1 MTPSSQ
7 SGKNWQPIALIFNV
21 KAGLH
26 LRMDSNKV
34 GQVLLRK
41 DVKEAN

>member
-21 KAGLH
+21 KAGLP

-34 GQVLLRK
+34 GQVLLYK